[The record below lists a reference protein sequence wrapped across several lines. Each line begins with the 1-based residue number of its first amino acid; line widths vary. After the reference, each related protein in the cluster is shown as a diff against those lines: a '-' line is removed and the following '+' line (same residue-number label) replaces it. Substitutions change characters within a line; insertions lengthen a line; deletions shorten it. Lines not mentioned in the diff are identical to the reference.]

1 LQDTLVFLRE
11 NILNLIKE
19 GTGPEMSMMVSMI
32 GTDTIMNLITS
43 NYQRYKE
50 NKAALKASFKA
61 YVDAKSVAMAVA
73 LG

>member
-1 LQDTLVFLRE
+1 MQDTVVFLRE

-32 GTDTIMNLITS
+32 GTDTVMKLITN

-50 NKAALKASFKA
+50 NKAALKGSYKA
-61 YVDAKSVAMAVA
+61 YVDAKKAGLKAVK
-73 LG
+73 

>member
-1 LQDTLVFLRE
+1 
-11 NILNLIKE
+11 
-19 GTGPEMSMMVSMI
+19 MSMMVSMI

-61 YVDAKSVAMAVA
+61 YVDAKKAGLKAVK
-73 LG
+73 